1 MGQVCPFTLGFVHV
15 KRHAIHTADIVP
27 TQLASSLIPMFALL
41 AASVEGIDLGR
52 LLLDL
57 TLMLVMAKIA
67 AEIFDRLHI
76 PVVIGEIGVG
86 IVLGPSLLGWVRAG
100 DIVFF
105 LAEIGVIVL
114 LAQVGMETDIDE
126 LRRVGRSS
134 LSVGLIGVIAPMA
147 LGYFAATALGE
158 PTNTALFV
166 GAALTATSI
175 GITARVFGDLRAL
188 STQEARTVLGAAVT
202 DDVLGLIILT
212 VVTRIV
218 QQGSVDFATVSSTI
232 GLAVGFLVVAG
243 VIGLFVFP
251 ELMRRI
257 GSVTKSSS
265 TIPVV
270 GISLILAFSVLADL
284 ANLAPIIGAF
294 VAGLGLRKVAV
305 HERIERDLS
314 SLGQIFVP
322 VFFLYIGIST
332 DVSSML
338 DGRVLLVA
346 GLLSVLAIAGK
357 LVSALG
363 ALGTTSDKLVI
374 GFGMMPRGEV
384 GLIFATIGLSVG
396 ALNDELYGS
405 ILVVVLFTTLIAPP
419 LLRWRIG
426 KSKINPSN
434 EEFTPEPSGGW
445 LTVESGHVRLNGHPS
460 STQISRIALDAALL
474 VVDSRPSGE
483 LLDWFAARRNDAVT
497 WDTES
502 THRLIDVLR
511 NGNARS
517 WRFLDTIGFIQR
529 ALPELADAMAAR
541 ASDSTELDPT
551 HALHFPTVESI
562 SSSTHVRDSDS
573 DELILAAFAKDI
585 ADSGADGTG
594 ALRRLAVGLN
604 EMSHIA
610 RIIDGS
616 TMLRS
621 VVTTEPMKIDQRLI
635 NQLAN
640 HLHSPRVVEQCR
652 HLSAARGDFNDR
664 QYGALIEIVAEIQ
677 EVLSHPDLMQSET
690 NTVLESRLTAAK
702 ALTTDTALVL
712 RISNAP
718 ASYALNHS
726 PEEIFRHAQLV
737 EPCPRAGQVRVAVLE
752 GTETDSWVIN
762 VATRDRTALLARVTR
777 VLSDCNLEVMSADIA
792 TWEDGAVLDVFTVK
806 SDTRPSEGDLTSRIE
821 GALVWRSVSPS
832 DEPLNLAATCDN
844 DAHPWHSILR
854 MTGPDRHGLLRD
866 ITAIL
871 SKLNVSI
878 HLARISTDAT
888 TVRNEFEVSDRHG
901 RKLADDQIAAVVKA
915 LR

>member
-1 MGQVCPFTLGFVHV
+1 MV
-15 KRHAIHTADIVP
+15 
-27 TQLASSLIPMFALL
+27 ALL
-41 AASVEGIDLGR
+41 AASADGIDLGR

-57 TLMLVMAKIA
+57 TLMLVMAKVA
-67 AEIFDRLHI
+67 AEVFDRLHI

-86 IVLGPSLLGWVRAG
+86 IVLGPSLLGWVRTG

-158 PTNTALFV
+158 STNTALFV

-218 QQGSVDFATVSSTI
+218 QQGSVDVATVSSTI

-251 ELMRRI
+251 MLLRRV
-257 GSVTKSSS
+257 GSASKSSS

-270 GISLILAFSVLADL
+270 GIALILAFSVLADL

-314 SLGQIFVP
+314 SLGQVFVP

-332 DVSSML
+332 DLSSML
-338 DGRVLLVA
+338 DGRVLVVA
-346 GLLSVLAIAGK
+346 GLLTVLAIAGK
-357 LVSALG
+357 LVAAVG
-363 ALGTTSDKLVI
+363 AIGTSSDKLVI

-384 GLIFATIGLSVG
+384 GLIFATIGLSIG

-405 ILVVVLFTTLIAPP
+405 ILVVVLLTTLFAPP

-426 KSKINPSN
+426 RSKVDSTADDS
-434 EEFTPEPSGGW
+434 TPEPPEGW
-445 LTVESGHVRLNGHPS
+445 LTVDDGHVRLNGIPS
-460 STQISRIALDAALL
+460 SSHLAHIALDAALL
-474 VVDSRPSGE
+474 VVDLRPSSG
-483 LLDWFAARRNDAVT
+483 LLDWFARHRNDVIT
-497 WDTES
+497 WDSES
-502 THRLIDVLR
+502 THRLIDLLS

-517 WRFLDTIGFIQR
+517 WRFLDTTGFIQR
-529 ALPELADAMAAR
+529 ALPELADAMSAR

-551 HALHFPTVESI
+551 HALHFPTVEAVAA
-562 SSSTHVRDSDS
+562 STQVRDSDS
-573 DELILAAFAKDI
+573 DELVLAAFARDI
-585 ADSGADGTG
+585 ADSGADGMG
-594 ALRRLAVGLN
+594 ALRRLTLDLT
-604 EMSHIA
+604 EISHIS

-616 TMLRS
+616 SMLRS
-621 VVTTEPMKIDQRLI
+621 VVTTEPMNVDHRLI

-640 HLHSPRVVEQCR
+640 HLHSPRIVEQCR

-690 NTVLESRLTAAK
+690 NTVLESRLAAAK
-702 ALTTDTALVL
+702 SLTTDTALVL

-737 EPCPRAGQVRVAVLE
+737 EPCPRAGQVRVAVIDGPE
-752 GTETDSWVIN
+752 SGSWTIN

-777 VLSDCNLEVMSADIA
+777 VLSDCNLEVVSADIA
-792 TWEDGAVLDVFTVK
+792 TWEDGAVLDVFIVK
-806 SDTRPSEGDLTSRIE
+806 STSRPSEGELSSRDRKSTRLNSSHTDIS
-821 GALVWRSVSPS
+821 RMPS
-832 DEPLNLAATCDN
+832 SA
-844 DAHPWHSILR
+844 
-854 MTGPDRHGLLRD
+854 
-866 ITAIL
+866 
-871 SKLNVSI
+871 
-878 HLARISTDAT
+878 
-888 TVRNEFEVSDRHG
+888 
-901 RKLADDQIAAVVKA
+901 
-915 LR
+915 

>member
-1 MGQVCPFTLGFVHV
+1 MV
-15 KRHAIHTADIVP
+15 
-27 TQLASSLIPMFALL
+27 ALL
-41 AASVEGIDLGR
+41 AASADGIDLGR

-57 TLMLVMAKIA
+57 TLMLVMAKVA

-86 IVLGPSLLGWVRAG
+86 IVLGPSLLGWVRTG

-158 PTNTALFV
+158 STNTALFV

-188 STQEARTVLGAAVT
+188 STQEARTVLGAAVA

-218 QQGSVDFATVSSTI
+218 QQGSVDVATVSSTI

-251 ELMRRI
+251 ILLRRV
-257 GSVTKSSS
+257 GSASKSSS

-270 GISLILAFSVLADL
+270 GIALILAFSVLADL

-314 SLGQIFVP
+314 SLGQVFVP

-332 DVSSML
+332 DLSSML
-338 DGRVLLVA
+338 DGRVLVVA
-346 GLLSVLAIAGK
+346 GLLTVLAIAGK
-357 LVSALG
+357 LVAAVG
-363 ALGTTSDKLVI
+363 AIGTSSDKLVI
-374 GFGMMPRGEV
+374 GFGMIPRGEV
-384 GLIFATIGLSVG
+384 GLIFATIGLSIG

-405 ILVVVLFTTLIAPP
+405 ILVVVLLTTLFAPP

-426 KSKINPSN
+426 RSKVDSTADDS
-434 EEFTPEPSGGW
+434 TPEPPEGW
-445 LTVESGHVRLNGHPS
+445 LTVDDGHVRLNGVPS
-460 STQISRIALDAALL
+460 SSHLAHIALDAALL
-474 VVDSRPSGE
+474 VVDSRPSSG
-483 LLDWFAARRNDAVT
+483 LLDWFARHRNDVIT
-497 WDTES
+497 WDSES
-502 THRLIDVLR
+502 THRLIDLLS

-517 WRFLDTIGFIQR
+517 WRFLDTTGFIQR
-529 ALPELADAMAAR
+529 ALPELADAMSAR

-551 HALHFPTVESI
+551 HALHFPTVEAVAA
-562 SSSTHVRDSDS
+562 STQVRDSDS
-573 DELILAAFAKDI
+573 DELVLAAFARDI
-585 ADSGADGTG
+585 ADSGADGMG
-594 ALRRLAVGLN
+594 ALRRLTLDLT
-604 EMSHIA
+604 EISHIA

-621 VVTTEPMKIDQRLI
+621 VVTTEPMNVDHRLI

-640 HLHSPRVVEQCR
+640 HLHSPRIVEQCR

-690 NTVLESRLTAAK
+690 NTVLESRLAAAK
-702 ALTTDTALVL
+702 SLTTDTALVL

-737 EPCPRAGQVRVAVLE
+737 EPCPRAGQVRVAVIE
-752 GTETDSWVIN
+752 GPESGSWTIN

-777 VLSDCNLEVMSADIA
+777 VLSDCNLEVVSADIA
-792 TWEDGAVLDVFTVK
+792 TWEDGAVLDVFIVK
-806 SDTRPSEGDLTSRIE
+806 STSRPSEGELSSRIE

-832 DEPLNLAATCDN
+832 DEPLNLAASCDN
-844 DAHPWHSILR
+844 DAHPWHSVLR

-866 ITAIL
+866 ITATL
-871 SKLNVSI
+871 SKLNVAI

-901 RKLADDQIAAVVKA
+901 RKLAEDQIAAVVKA

>member
-1 MGQVCPFTLGFVHV
+1 M
-15 KRHAIHTADIVP
+15 
-27 TQLASSLIPMFALL
+27 LAVL
-41 AASVEGIDLGR
+41 AASTDGIDLGR

-57 TLMLVMAKIA
+57 TLMLVMAKVA

-86 IVLGPSLLGWVRAG
+86 IVLGPSLLGWVRTG

-105 LAEIGVIVL
+105 LAEIGVIIL

-134 LSVGLIGVIAPMA
+134 LSVGMIGVAAPMA

-158 PTNTALFV
+158 STNTALFV

-188 STQEARTVLGAAVT
+188 STPEARTVLGAAVT

-232 GLAVGFLVVAG
+232 GLAIGFLVVAG
-243 VIGLFVFP
+243 FIGLVVFP
-251 ELMRRI
+251 TLLRRI
-257 GSVTKSSS
+257 GTLSKSSS

-270 GISLILAFSVLADL
+270 AIALVLAFSVLADL

-332 DVSSML
+332 DLAAML

-346 GLLSVLAIAGK
+346 LILSAIAIVGK
-357 LVSALG
+357 LVSAFG

-374 GFGMMPRGEV
+374 GFGMLPRGEV

-405 ILVVVLFTTLIAPP
+405 ILVVVLLTTLIAPP

-426 KSKINPSN
+426 KSTGVESHEPV
-434 EEFTPEPSGGW
+434 TPEPPQGW
-445 LTVESGHVRLNGHPS
+445 LTVVNKHVQLNGWPPS
-460 STQISRIALDAALL
+460 SALAKIALDAALM
-474 VVDSRPSGE
+474 VVDARPSSG
-483 LLDWFAARRNDAVT
+483 LLDWFSAHRNSPVT
-497 WDTES
+497 WDRDATD
-502 THRLIDVLR
+502 RLVSVLR
-511 NGNARS
+511 DGNARS

-551 HALHFPTVESI
+551 HALHFPTVEAI
-562 SSSTHVRDSDS
+562 ASSTHVRDSDS
-573 DELILAAFAKDI
+573 DELVFAAFARDVS
-585 ADSGADGTG
+585 DSGSDGMG
-594 ALRRLAVGLN
+594 ALRRLDLDLT
-604 EMSHIA
+604 EMSQIA
-610 RIIDGS
+610 RVIDGS
-616 TMLRS
+616 AMLRS
-621 VVTTEPMKIDQRLI
+621 VVTTEPMNVDQRLI
-635 NQLAN
+635 SQLAN
-640 HLHSPRVVEQCR
+640 HLHSPRIVEQCR

-690 NTVLESRLTAAK
+690 NTVLESRLNAAK
-702 ALTTDTALVL
+702 ALTTDT
-712 RISNAP
+712 
-718 ASYALNHS
+718 
-726 PEEIFRHAQLV
+726 
-737 EPCPRAGQVRVAVLE
+737 
-752 GTETDSWVIN
+752 
-762 VATRDRTALLARVTR
+762 
-777 VLSDCNLEVMSADIA
+777 
-792 TWEDGAVLDVFTVK
+792 
-806 SDTRPSEGDLTSRIE
+806 
-821 GALVWRSVSPS
+821 
-832 DEPLNLAATCDN
+832 
-844 DAHPWHSILR
+844 
-854 MTGPDRHGLLRD
+854 
-866 ITAIL
+866 
-871 SKLNVSI
+871 
-878 HLARISTDAT
+878 
-888 TVRNEFEVSDRHG
+888 
-901 RKLADDQIAAVVKA
+901 
-915 LR
+915 

>member
-1 MGQVCPFTLGFVHV
+1 M
-15 KRHAIHTADIVP
+15 
-27 TQLASSLIPMFALL
+27 LAVL
-41 AASVEGIDLGR
+41 AASTDGIDLGR

-57 TLMLVMAKIA
+57 TLMLVMAKVA

-86 IVLGPSLLGWVRAG
+86 IVLGPSLLGWVRTG

-105 LAEIGVIVL
+105 LAEIGVIIL

-134 LSVGLIGVIAPMA
+134 LSVGMIGVAAPMA
-147 LGYFAATALGE
+147 MGYFAATALGE
-158 PTNTALFV
+158 STNTALFV

-188 STQEARTVLGAAVT
+188 STPEARTVLGAAVT

-232 GLAVGFLVVAG
+232 GLAIGFLIVAG
-243 VIGLFVFP
+243 FIGLVVFP
-251 ELMRRI
+251 TLMRRI
-257 GSVTKSSS
+257 GTLSKSSS

-270 GISLILAFSVLADL
+270 AIALVLAFSVLADL

-332 DVSSML
+332 DISAML
-338 DGRVLLVA
+338 DARVLFVA
-346 GLLSVLAIAGK
+346 GVLSVLAIIGK

-363 ALGTTSDKLVI
+363 AIGTSSDKLVI
-374 GFGMMPRGEV
+374 GFGMLPRGEV

-396 ALNDELYGS
+396 ALDDELYGS
-405 ILVVVLFTTLIAPP
+405 ILVVVLLTTLIAPP

-426 KSKINPSN
+426 RSTTSTSHEPA
-434 EEFTPEPSGGW
+434 TPEPVGGW
-445 LTVESGHVRLNGHPS
+445 LTIVDGHVELNGRPPHS
-460 STQISRIALDAALL
+460 SIARIALDAALL
-474 VVDSRPSGE
+474 VVNARPSGG
-483 LLDWFAARRNDAVT
+483 LLDWFSEHRNDDIT
-497 WDTES
+497 WDTDA
-502 THRLIDVLR
+502 THRLVEVLR
-511 NGNARS
+511 DGNARS

-551 HALHFPTVESI
+551 HALHFPTVEAI
-562 SSSTHVRDSDS
+562 ASSTHVRDSDS
-573 DELILAAFAKDI
+573 DELVLASFARDVS
-585 ADSGADGTG
+585 DSGADGLG
-594 ALRRLAVGLN
+594 ALRRLHLDLTQ
-604 EMSHIA
+604 MSQIA
-610 RIIDGS
+610 RVIDGS
-616 TMLRS
+616 AMLRS
-621 VVTTEPMKIDQRLI
+621 VVTTEPMNIDQRLI

-652 HLSAARGDFNDR
+652 QLSAARGDFNDR

-690 NTVLESRLTAAK
+690 NTVLESRLNAAK
-702 ALTTDTALVL
+702 ALTTDTALIL

-718 ASYALNHS
+718 ASYALNHT
-726 PEEIFRHAQLV
+726 PDEIFRHAQLV
-737 EPCPRAGQVRVAVLE
+737 EPCPRAGQVRVAVNE
-752 GTETDSWVIN
+752 GPDAGSWTIN

-777 VLSDCNLEVMSADIA
+777 VLADCNLEVVSADIA

-806 SDTRPSEGDLTSRIE
+806 SPQRPSVGDITSRIE

-832 DEPLNLAATCDN
+832 DEPLNLTATCDN

-866 ITAIL
+866 VTATL

-888 TVRNEFEVSDRHG
+888 TVSNEFEVSDRHG
-901 RKLADDQIAAVVKA
+901 RKLADEQIAAVVKA

>member
-1 MGQVCPFTLGFVHV
+1 MV
-15 KRHAIHTADIVP
+15 
-27 TQLASSLIPMFALL
+27 ALL
-41 AASVEGIDLGR
+41 AASADGIDLGR

-57 TLMLVMAKIA
+57 TLMLVMAKVA

-86 IVLGPSLLGWVRAG
+86 IVLGPSLLGWVRTG

-134 LSVGLIGVIAPMA
+134 LSVGFIGVIAPMA

-158 PTNTALFV
+158 STNTALFV

-218 QQGSVDFATVSSTI
+218 QQGSVDVATVSSTI

-251 ELMRRI
+251 MLLRRV
-257 GSVTKSSS
+257 GSASKSSS

-270 GISLILAFSVLADL
+270 GIALILAFAVLADL

-314 SLGQIFVP
+314 SLGQVFVP

-332 DVSSML
+332 DLSSML
-338 DGRVLLVA
+338 DGRVLVVA
-346 GLLSVLAIAGK
+346 GLLTVLAIVGK
-357 LVSALG
+357 LVAAVG
-363 ALGTTSDKLVI
+363 AIGTTSDKLVI
-374 GFGMMPRGEV
+374 GFGMIPRGEV

-405 ILVVVLFTTLIAPP
+405 ILVVVLLTTLFAPP

-426 KSKINPSN
+426 RSKVDSIVDDS
-434 EEFTPEPSGGW
+434 TPEPPEGW
-445 LTVESGHVRLNGHPS
+445 LTVDDGHVRLNGNPS
-460 STQISRIALDAALL
+460 SNHLAHIALDAALL
-474 VVDSRPSGE
+474 VVDSRPSSG
-483 LLDWFAARRNDAVT
+483 LLDWFARHRNDVIT
-497 WDTES
+497 WDSES
-502 THRLIDVLR
+502 TYRLIDLLC

-517 WRFLDTIGFIQR
+517 WRFLDTTGFIQR
-529 ALPELADAMAAR
+529 ALPELADAMSAR

-551 HALHFPTVESI
+551 HALHFPTVEAVVA
-562 SSSTHVRDSDS
+562 STHARDSDS
-573 DELILAAFAKDI
+573 DELVLAAFARDI
-585 ADSGADGTG
+585 ADSGADGMS
-594 ALRRLAVGLN
+594 ALRRLTLDLT
-604 EMSHIA
+604 EISHIA

-621 VVTTEPMKIDQRLI
+621 VVTTEPMNVDHRLI

-640 HLHSPRVVEQCR
+640 HLHSPRIVEQCR

-690 NTVLESRLTAAK
+690 NTVLESRLAAAK
-702 ALTTDTALVL
+702 SLTTDTALVL

-737 EPCPRAGQVRVAVLE
+737 EPCPRAGQVRVAVIDGPE
-752 GTETDSWVIN
+752 SGSWTIN

-777 VLSDCNLEVMSADIA
+777 VLSDCNLEVVSADIA
-792 TWEDGAVLDVFTVK
+792 TWEDGAVLDVFIVK
-806 SDTRPSEGDLTSRIE
+806 STSRPSEGELSSRIE

-832 DEPLNLAATCDN
+832 DETLDLAASCDN
-844 DAHPWHSILR
+844 DAHPWHSVLR

-866 ITAIL
+866 ITATL
-871 SKLNVSI
+871 SKLNVTI

-901 RKLADDQIAAVVKA
+901 RKLAEDQIAAVVKA

>member
-1 MGQVCPFTLGFVHV
+1 M
-15 KRHAIHTADIVP
+15 
-27 TQLASSLIPMFALL
+27 LAVL
-41 AASVEGIDLGR
+41 AATTDGIDLGR

-57 TLMLVMAKIA
+57 TLMLVMAKVA

-86 IVLGPSLLGWVRAG
+86 IVLGPSVLGWVRTG

-134 LSVGLIGVIAPMA
+134 LTVGVIGVAAPMA
-147 LGYFAATALGE
+147 MGYFAATALGE
-158 PTNTALFV
+158 STNTALFV

-188 STQEARTVLGAAVT
+188 STPEARTVLGAAVA

-218 QQGSVDFATVSSTI
+218 QQGSVDIATVSSTI
-232 GLAVGFLVVAG
+232 GLAVGFLVVSG
-243 VIGLFVFP
+243 FIGLAVFP
-251 ELMRRI
+251 GFLRRI
-257 GSVTKSSS
+257 GSASRSSS

-270 GISLILAFSVLADL
+270 AIALVLAFAVLADL

-346 GLLSVLAIAGK
+346 LLLSAIAIVGK
-357 LVSALG
+357 LLSAFG

-374 GFGMMPRGEV
+374 GFGMLPRGEV

-405 ILVVVLFTTLIAPP
+405 ILVVVLLTTLIAPP

-426 KSKINPSN
+426 ASTNDQSQEPV
-434 EEFTPEPSGGW
+434 TPEPPQGW
-445 LTVESGHVRLNGHPS
+445 LTVSDGHVQLNGWPPS
-460 STQISRIALDAALL
+460 SALSAIALDAALL
-474 VVDSRPSGE
+474 VVDARPSNG
-483 LLDWFAARRNDAVT
+483 LLDWFSAHRNSSVAWDRDAT
-497 WDTES
+497 N
-502 THRLIDVLR
+502 RLVSVLR
-511 NGNARS
+511 DGSARS

-562 SSSTHVRDSDS
+562 ASSTHVRDSDS
-573 DELILAAFAKDI
+573 DELVLAAFARDV
-585 ADSGADGTG
+585 ADSGADGMG
-594 ALRRLAVGLN
+594 ALGRLDLDLT
-604 EMSHIA
+604 EMSQIT
-610 RIIDGS
+610 RVIDGS
-616 TMLRS
+616 AMLRS
-621 VVTTEPMKIDQRLI
+621 VVTTEPMNVDQRLI
-635 NQLAN
+635 SQLAN

-690 NTVLESRLTAAK
+690 NTVLESRLNSAK
-702 ALTTDTALVL
+702 ALTSDTALIL

-718 ASYALNHS
+718 ASYALNHT

-737 EPCPRAGQVRVAVLE
+737 EPCPRAGQVRVAVHE
-752 GTETDSWVIN
+752 GPEAGSWMIN

-777 VLSDCNLEVMSADIA
+777 VLADCNLEVVSADIA

-806 SDTRPSEGDLTSRIE
+806 SSERPSVGDLTSRIE

-832 DEPLNLAATCDN
+832 DVPLNLAATCDN
-844 DAHPWHSILR
+844 EAHPWHSVLR

-866 ITAIL
+866 ITATL

-901 RKLADDQIAAVVKA
+901 RKLADEQIAAVVKA

>member
-1 MGQVCPFTLGFVHV
+1 MV
-15 KRHAIHTADIVP
+15 
-27 TQLASSLIPMFALL
+27 ALL
-41 AASVEGIDLGR
+41 AASADGIDLGR

-57 TLMLVMAKIA
+57 TLMLVMAKVA

-86 IVLGPSLLGWVRAG
+86 IVLGPSLLGWVRTG

-134 LSVGLIGVIAPMA
+134 LSVGFIGVIAPMA

-158 PTNTALFV
+158 STNTALFV

-188 STQEARTVLGAAVT
+188 STQEARTVLGAAVA

-218 QQGSVDFATVSSTI
+218 QQGSVDVATVSSTI

-251 ELMRRI
+251 MLLRRV
-257 GSVTKSSS
+257 GSASKSSS

-270 GISLILAFSVLADL
+270 GIALILAFSVLADL

-314 SLGQIFVP
+314 SLGQVFVP

-332 DVSSML
+332 DLSSML
-338 DGRVLLVA
+338 DGRVLVVA
-346 GLLSVLAIAGK
+346 GLLTVLAIAGK
-357 LVSALG
+357 LVAAVG
-363 ALGTTSDKLVI
+363 AIGTTSDKLVI

-405 ILVVVLFTTLIAPP
+405 ILVVVLLTTLFAPP

-426 KSKINPSN
+426 RSKVDSTADDS
-434 EEFTPEPSGGW
+434 TPEPPEGW
-445 LTVESGHVRLNGHPS
+445 LTVDDGHVRLNGIPS
-460 STQISRIALDAALL
+460 SSHLAHIALDAALL
-474 VVDSRPSGE
+474 VVDSRPSSG
-483 LLDWFAARRNDAVT
+483 LLDWFARHRNDVIT
-497 WDTES
+497 WDSES
-502 THRLIDVLR
+502 THRLIDLLS

-517 WRFLDTIGFIQR
+517 WRFLDTTGFIQR
-529 ALPELADAMAAR
+529 ALPELADAMSAR

-551 HALHFPTVESI
+551 HALHFPTVEAVAA
-562 SSSTHVRDSDS
+562 STQVRDSDS
-573 DELILAAFAKDI
+573 DELVLAAFARDI
-585 ADSGADGTG
+585 ADSGADGMG
-594 ALRRLAVGLN
+594 ALRRLTLDLT
-604 EMSHIA
+604 EISHIS

-616 TMLRS
+616 MMLRS
-621 VVTTEPMKIDQRLI
+621 VVTTEPMNVDHRLI

-640 HLHSPRVVEQCR
+640 HLHSPRIVEQCR

-690 NTVLESRLTAAK
+690 NTVLESRLAAAK
-702 ALTTDTALVL
+702 SLTTDTALVL

-737 EPCPRAGQVRVAVLE
+737 EPCPRAGQVRVAVIDGPE
-752 GTETDSWVIN
+752 SGSWTIN

-777 VLSDCNLEVMSADIA
+777 VLSDCNLEVVSADIA
-792 TWEDGAVLDVFTVK
+792 TWEDGAVLDVFIVK
-806 SDTRPSEGDLTSRIE
+806 STSRPSEGELSSRIE

-832 DEPLNLAATCDN
+832 DEPLNLATSCDN
-844 DAHPWHSILR
+844 DAHPWHSVLR

-866 ITAIL
+866 ITATL
-871 SKLNVSI
+871 SKLNVAI

-901 RKLADDQIAAVVKA
+901 RKLAEDQIAAVVKA

>member
-1 MGQVCPFTLGFVHV
+1 M
-15 KRHAIHTADIVP
+15 
-27 TQLASSLIPMFALL
+27 LAVL
-41 AASVEGIDLGR
+41 AATTDGIDLGR

-57 TLMLVMAKIA
+57 TLMLVMAKVA

-86 IVLGPSLLGWVRAG
+86 IVLGPSILGWVRTG

-134 LSVGLIGVIAPMA
+134 LTVGVIGVAAPMA
-147 LGYFAATALGE
+147 MGYFAATALGE
-158 PTNTALFV
+158 STNTALFV

-188 STQEARTVLGAAVT
+188 STPEARTVLGAAVA

-218 QQGSVDFATVSSTI
+218 QQGSVDIATVSSTI
-232 GLAVGFLVVAG
+232 GLAVGFLVVSG
-243 VIGLFVFP
+243 FIGLAVFP
-251 ELMRRI
+251 GFLRRI
-257 GSVTKSSS
+257 GSASRSSS

-270 GISLILAFSVLADL
+270 AIALVLAFAVLADL

-346 GLLSVLAIAGK
+346 LLLSAIAIVGK
-357 LVSALG
+357 LLSAFG

-374 GFGMMPRGEV
+374 GFGMLPRGEV

-405 ILVVVLFTTLIAPP
+405 ILVVVLLTTLIAPP

-426 KSKINPSN
+426 ASTNDQSQEPV
-434 EEFTPEPSGGW
+434 TPEPPQGW
-445 LTVESGHVRLNGHPS
+445 LTVSDGHVQLNGRPPS
-460 STQISRIALDAALL
+460 SALSAIALDAALL
-474 VVDSRPSGE
+474 VVDARPSNG
-483 LLDWFAARRNDAVT
+483 LLDWFSAHRNSSVAWDRDAT
-497 WDTES
+497 N
-502 THRLIDVLR
+502 RLVSVLR
-511 NGNARS
+511 DGSARS

-562 SSSTHVRDSDS
+562 ASSTHVRDSDS
-573 DELILAAFAKDI
+573 DELVLAAFARDV
-585 ADSGADGTG
+585 ADSGADGMG
-594 ALRRLAVGLN
+594 ALGRLDLDLT
-604 EMSHIA
+604 EMSQIT
-610 RIIDGS
+610 RVIDGS
-616 TMLRS
+616 AMLRS
-621 VVTTEPMKIDQRLI
+621 VVTTEPMNVDQRLI
-635 NQLAN
+635 SQLAN

-690 NTVLESRLTAAK
+690 NTVLESRLNSAK
-702 ALTTDTALVL
+702 ALTSDTALIL

-718 ASYALNHS
+718 ASYALNHT

-737 EPCPRAGQVRVAVLE
+737 EPCPRAGQVRVAVHE
-752 GTETDSWVIN
+752 GPEAGSWMIN

-777 VLSDCNLEVMSADIA
+777 VLADCNLEVVSADIA

-806 SDTRPSEGDLTSRIE
+806 SSERPSVGDLTSRIE

-832 DEPLNLAATCDN
+832 DVPLNLAATCDN
-844 DAHPWHSILR
+844 EAHPWHSVLR

-866 ITAIL
+866 ITATL

-901 RKLADDQIAAVVKA
+901 RKLADEQIAAVVKA

>member
-1 MGQVCPFTLGFVHV
+1 M
-15 KRHAIHTADIVP
+15 
-27 TQLASSLIPMFALL
+27 LAVL
-41 AASVEGIDLGR
+41 AATTDGIDLGR

-57 TLMLVMAKIA
+57 TLMLVMAKVA

-86 IVLGPSLLGWVRAG
+86 IVLGPSILGWVRTG

-134 LSVGLIGVIAPMA
+134 LTVGVIGVAAPMA
-147 LGYFAATALGE
+147 MGYFAATALGE
-158 PTNTALFV
+158 STNTALFV

-188 STQEARTVLGAAVT
+188 STPEARTVLGAAVA

-218 QQGSVDFATVSSTI
+218 QQGSVDIATVSSTI
-232 GLAVGFLVVAG
+232 GLAVGFLVVSG
-243 VIGLFVFP
+243 FIGLAVFP
-251 ELMRRI
+251 GFLRRI
-257 GSVTKSSS
+257 GSASRSSS

-270 GISLILAFSVLADL
+270 AIALVLAFAVLADL

-346 GLLSVLAIAGK
+346 LLLSAIAIVGK
-357 LVSALG
+357 LLSAFG

-374 GFGMMPRGEV
+374 GFGMLPRGEV

-405 ILVVVLFTTLIAPP
+405 ILVVVLLTTLIAPP

-426 KSKINPSN
+426 ASTNDQSQEPV
-434 EEFTPEPSGGW
+434 TPEPPQGW
-445 LTVESGHVRLNGHPS
+445 LTVSDGHVQLNGRPPS
-460 STQISRIALDAALL
+460 SALSAIALDAALL
-474 VVDSRPSGE
+474 VVDARPSNG
-483 LLDWFAARRNDAVT
+483 LLDWFSAHRNSSVT
-497 WDTES
+497 WDRDATN
-502 THRLIDVLR
+502 RLVSVLR
-511 NGNARS
+511 DGSARS

-562 SSSTHVRDSDS
+562 ASSTHVRDSDS
-573 DELILAAFAKDI
+573 DELVLAAFARDV
-585 ADSGADGTG
+585 ADSGADGMG
-594 ALRRLAVGLN
+594 ALGRLDLDLT
-604 EMSHIA
+604 EMSQIT
-610 RIIDGS
+610 RVIDGS
-616 TMLRS
+616 AMLRS
-621 VVTTEPMKIDQRLI
+621 VVTTEPMNVDQRLI
-635 NQLAN
+635 SQLAN

-677 EVLSHPDLMQSET
+677 EVLSHPDL
-690 NTVLESRLTAAK
+690 
-702 ALTTDTALVL
+702 
-712 RISNAP
+712 
-718 ASYALNHS
+718 
-726 PEEIFRHAQLV
+726 
-737 EPCPRAGQVRVAVLE
+737 
-752 GTETDSWVIN
+752 
-762 VATRDRTALLARVTR
+762 
-777 VLSDCNLEVMSADIA
+777 
-792 TWEDGAVLDVFTVK
+792 
-806 SDTRPSEGDLTSRIE
+806 
-821 GALVWRSVSPS
+821 
-832 DEPLNLAATCDN
+832 
-844 DAHPWHSILR
+844 
-854 MTGPDRHGLLRD
+854 
-866 ITAIL
+866 
-871 SKLNVSI
+871 
-878 HLARISTDAT
+878 
-888 TVRNEFEVSDRHG
+888 
-901 RKLADDQIAAVVKA
+901 
-915 LR
+915 

>member
-1 MGQVCPFTLGFVHV
+1 M
-15 KRHAIHTADIVP
+15 
-27 TQLASSLIPMFALL
+27 LAVL
-41 AASVEGIDLGR
+41 AATTDGIDLGR

-57 TLMLVMAKIA
+57 TLMLVMAKVA

-86 IVLGPSLLGWVRAG
+86 IVLGPSVLGWVRTG

-134 LSVGLIGVIAPMA
+134 LTVGVIGVAAPMA
-147 LGYFAATALGE
+147 MGYFAATALGE
-158 PTNTALFV
+158 STNTALFV

-188 STQEARTVLGAAVT
+188 STPEARTVLGAAVA

-218 QQGSVDFATVSSTI
+218 QQGSVDIATVSSTI
-232 GLAVGFLVVAG
+232 GLAVGFLVISG
-243 VIGLFVFP
+243 FIGLAVFP
-251 ELMRRI
+251 GFLRRI
-257 GSVTKSSS
+257 GSASRSSS

-270 GISLILAFSVLADL
+270 AIALVLAFAVLADL

-346 GLLSVLAIAGK
+346 LLLSAIAIVGK
-357 LVSALG
+357 LLSAFG

-374 GFGMMPRGEV
+374 GFGMLPRGEV

-405 ILVVVLFTTLIAPP
+405 ILVVVLLTTLIAPP

-426 KSKINPSN
+426 ASTNDQSQEPV
-434 EEFTPEPSGGW
+434 TPEPPQGW
-445 LTVESGHVRLNGHPS
+445 LTVSDGHVQLNGRPPS
-460 STQISRIALDAALL
+460 SALSAIALDAALL
-474 VVDSRPSGE
+474 VVDARPSNG
-483 LLDWFAARRNDAVT
+483 LLDWFSAHRNSSVT
-497 WDTES
+497 WDRDATN
-502 THRLIDVLR
+502 RLVSVLR
-511 NGNARS
+511 DGSARS

-562 SSSTHVRDSDS
+562 ASSTHVRDSDS
-573 DELILAAFAKDI
+573 DELVLAAFARDV
-585 ADSGADGTG
+585 ADSGADGMG
-594 ALRRLAVGLN
+594 ALGRLDLDLT
-604 EMSHIA
+604 EMSQIT
-610 RIIDGS
+610 RVIDGS
-616 TMLRS
+616 AMLRS
-621 VVTTEPMKIDQRLI
+621 VVTTEPMNVDQRLI
-635 NQLAN
+635 SQLAN

-690 NTVLESRLTAAK
+690 NTVLESRLNSAK
-702 ALTTDTALVL
+702 ALTSDTALIL

-718 ASYALNHS
+718 ASYALNHT

-737 EPCPRAGQVRVAVLE
+737 EPCPRAGQVRVAVHE
-752 GTETDSWVIN
+752 GPEAGSWMIN

-777 VLSDCNLEVMSADIA
+777 VLADCNLEVVSADIA

-806 SDTRPSEGDLTSRIE
+806 SSERPSVGDLTSRIE

-832 DEPLNLAATCDN
+832 DVPLNLTATCDN
-844 DAHPWHSILR
+844 EAHPWHSVLR

-866 ITAIL
+866 ITATL

-901 RKLADDQIAAVVKA
+901 RKLADEQIAAVVKA

>member
-1 MGQVCPFTLGFVHV
+1 V
-15 KRHAIHTADIVP
+15 
-27 TQLASSLIPMFALL
+27 LAVL
-41 AASVEGIDLGR
+41 AASTDGIDLGR

-57 TLMLVMAKIA
+57 TLMLVMAKVA

-86 IVLGPSLLGWVRAG
+86 IVLGPSLLGWVRTG

-105 LAEIGVIVL
+105 LAEIGVIIL

-134 LSVGLIGVIAPMA
+134 LSVGMIGVAAPMA
-147 LGYFAATALGE
+147 MGYFAATALGE
-158 PTNTALFV
+158 STNTALFV

-188 STQEARTVLGAAVT
+188 STPEARTVLGAAVT

-232 GLAVGFLVVAG
+232 GLAIGFLVVAG
-243 VIGLFVFP
+243 FIGLVVFP
-251 ELMRRI
+251 TLLRRI
-257 GSVTKSSS
+257 GTLSKSSS

-270 GISLILAFSVLADL
+270 AIALVLAFSVLADL

-332 DVSSML
+332 DLAAML

-346 GLLSVLAIAGK
+346 LILSAIAIVGK
-357 LVSALG
+357 LVSAFG

-374 GFGMMPRGEV
+374 GFGMLPRGEV

-405 ILVVVLFTTLIAPP
+405 ILVVVLLTTLIAPP

-426 KSKINPSN
+426 KSTGVESHEPV
-434 EEFTPEPSGGW
+434 TPEPPQGW
-445 LTVESGHVRLNGHPS
+445 LTVVNKHVQLNGWPPS
-460 STQISRIALDAALL
+460 SALAKIALDAALM
-474 VVDSRPSGE
+474 VVDARPSSG
-483 LLDWFAARRNDAVT
+483 LLDWFSAHRNSPVT
-497 WDTES
+497 WDRDATD
-502 THRLIDVLR
+502 RLVSVLR
-511 NGNARS
+511 DGNARS

-551 HALHFPTVESI
+551 HALHFPTVEAI
-562 SSSTHVRDSDS
+562 ASSTHVRDSDS
-573 DELILAAFAKDI
+573 DELVFAAFARDVS
-585 ADSGADGTG
+585 DSGSDGMG
-594 ALRRLAVGLN
+594 ALRRLDLDLT
-604 EMSHIA
+604 EMSQIA
-610 RIIDGS
+610 RVIDGS
-616 TMLRS
+616 AMLRS
-621 VVTTEPMKIDQRLI
+621 VVTTEPMNVDQRLI
-635 NQLAN
+635 SQLAN
-640 HLHSPRVVEQCR
+640 HLHSPRIVEQCR

-690 NTVLESRLTAAK
+690 NTVLESRLNAAK
-702 ALTTDTALVL
+702 ALTTDTALIL

-718 ASYALNHS
+718 ASYALNHT
-726 PEEIFRHAQLV
+726 PDEIFRHAQLV
-737 EPCPRAGQVRVAVLE
+737 EPCPRAGQVRVAVNE
-752 GTETDSWVIN
+752 GPDAGSWTIN

-777 VLSDCNLEVMSADIA
+777 VLADCNLEVVSADIA

-806 SDTRPSEGDLTSRIE
+806 SPQRPSVGDITSRIE

-832 DEPLNLAATCDN
+832 DEPLNLTATCDN
-844 DAHPWHSILR
+844 DAHPWHSVLR

-866 ITAIL
+866 VTATL

-901 RKLADDQIAAVVKA
+901 RKLDDEQIAAVVKA

>member
-1 MGQVCPFTLGFVHV
+1 V
-15 KRHAIHTADIVP
+15 
-27 TQLASSLIPMFALL
+27 LAVL
-41 AASVEGIDLGR
+41 AASTDGIDLGR

-57 TLMLVMAKIA
+57 TLMLVMAKVA

-86 IVLGPSLLGWVRAG
+86 IVLGPSLLGWVRTG

-105 LAEIGVIVL
+105 LAEIGVIIL

-134 LSVGLIGVIAPMA
+134 LSVGMIGVAAPMA
-147 LGYFAATALGE
+147 MGYFAATALGE
-158 PTNTALFV
+158 STNTALFV

-188 STQEARTVLGAAVT
+188 STPEARTVLGAAVT

-232 GLAVGFLVVAG
+232 GLAIGFLVVAG
-243 VIGLFVFP
+243 FIGLVVFP
-251 ELMRRI
+251 TLLRRI
-257 GSVTKSSS
+257 GTLSKSSS

-270 GISLILAFSVLADL
+270 AIALVLAFSVLADL

-332 DVSSML
+332 DLAAML

-346 GLLSVLAIAGK
+346 LILSAIAIVGK
-357 LVSALG
+357 LVSAFG

-374 GFGMMPRGEV
+374 GFGMLPRGEV

-405 ILVVVLFTTLIAPP
+405 ILVVVLLTTLIAPP

-426 KSKINPSN
+426 KSTGVESHEPV
-434 EEFTPEPSGGW
+434 TPEPPQGW
-445 LTVESGHVRLNGHPS
+445 LTVVNKHVQLNGWPPS
-460 STQISRIALDAALL
+460 SALAKIALDAALM
-474 VVDSRPSGE
+474 VVDARPSSG
-483 LLDWFAARRNDAVT
+483 LLDWFSTNRNSPVT
-497 WDTES
+497 WDRDATD
-502 THRLIDVLR
+502 RLVSVLR
-511 NGNARS
+511 DGNARS

-551 HALHFPTVESI
+551 HALHFPTVEAI
-562 SSSTHVRDSDS
+562 ASSTHVRDSDS
-573 DELILAAFAKDI
+573 DELVFAAFARDVS
-585 ADSGADGTG
+585 DSGSDGMG
-594 ALRRLAVGLN
+594 ALRRLDLDLT
-604 EMSHIA
+604 EMSQIA
-610 RIIDGS
+610 RVIDGS
-616 TMLRS
+616 AMLRS
-621 VVTTEPMKIDQRLI
+621 VVTTEPMNVDQRLI
-635 NQLAN
+635 SQLAN
-640 HLHSPRVVEQCR
+640 HLHSPRIVEQCR

-690 NTVLESRLTAAK
+690 NTVLESRLNAAK
-702 ALTTDTALVL
+702 ALTTDTALIL

-718 ASYALNHS
+718 ASYALNHT
-726 PEEIFRHAQLV
+726 PDEIFRHAQLV
-737 EPCPRAGQVRVAVLE
+737 EPCPRAGQVRVAVNE
-752 GTETDSWVIN
+752 GPDAGSWTIN

-777 VLSDCNLEVMSADIA
+777 VLADCNLEVVSADIA

-806 SDTRPSEGDLTSRIE
+806 SPQRPSVGDITSRIE

-832 DEPLNLAATCDN
+832 DEPLNLTATCDN
-844 DAHPWHSILR
+844 DTHPWHSVLR

-866 ITAIL
+866 VTATL

-901 RKLADDQIAAVVKA
+901 RKLDDEQIAAVVKA

>member
-1 MGQVCPFTLGFVHV
+1 M
-15 KRHAIHTADIVP
+15 HA
-27 TQLASSLIPMFALL
+27 LFAATSGDL
-41 AASVEGIDLGR
+41 DLGR

-57 TLMLVMAKIA
+57 TLMLVMAKVA
-67 AEIFDRLHI
+67 AEVFDRLRI
-76 PVVIGEIGVG
+76 PVVIGEIAVG
-86 IVLGPSLLGWVRAG
+86 IALGPSLLGWVQPG

-134 LSVGLIGVIAPMA
+134 LTVGVVGVAAPMA
-147 LGYFAATALGE
+147 MGYVAARALGE
-158 PTNTALFV
+158 STNTALFV

-188 STQEARTVLGAAVT
+188 STPEARTVLGAAVA

-218 QQGSVDFATVSSTI
+218 QSGSVDVATISSTI

-243 VIGLFVFP
+243 LVGLRVFP
-251 ELMRRI
+251 SLMRRI
-257 GSVTKSSS
+257 GSRSRSSS

-270 GISLILAFSVLADL
+270 GIALVLAFAVFADL

-338 DGRVLLVA
+338 DGRVILVA
-346 GLLSVLAIAGK
+346 LLLSAIAIVGK
-357 LVSALG
+357 LLSAVG
-363 ALGTTSDKLVI
+363 AIGTTSDKLVI
-374 GFGMMPRGEV
+374 GIGMLPRGEV

-405 ILVVVLFTTLIAPP
+405 ILVVVLLTTLIAPP

-426 KSKINPSN
+426 SSSSD
-434 EEFTPEPSGGW
+434 ESRELVTPEPAGGW
-445 LTVESGHVRLNGHPS
+445 LSVADGHVQLDGWPPS
-460 STQISRIALDAALL
+460 SDLPRIALDAALL
-474 VVDSRPSGE
+474 VVDARPSNG
-483 LLDWFAARRNDAVT
+483 LLDWFSAHRNSTVT
-497 WDTES
+497 WDRDS
-502 THRLIDVLR
+502 TIRLVSVLCD
-511 NGNARS
+511 GSARS

-562 SSSTHVRDSDS
+562 VASTHVRDSDS
-573 DELILAAFAKDI
+573 DELVLAAFARDVS
-585 ADSGADGTG
+585 DSGADGMG
-594 ALRRLAVGLN
+594 ALGRLELDLT
-604 EMSHIA
+604 EMSQIA
-610 RIIDGS
+610 RVIDGS
-616 TMLRS
+616 AMLRS
-621 VVTTEPMKIDQRLI
+621 VVTTEPMNVDQRLI
-635 NQLAN
+635 SQLAN

-690 NTVLESRLTAAK
+690 NTVLESRLNAAK
-702 ALTTDTALVL
+702 ALTSDTALVL

-718 ASYALNHS
+718 ASYALNHT

-737 EPCPRAGQVRVAVLE
+737 EPCPRAGQVRVAVNE
-752 GTETDSWVIN
+752 GSEAGSWTIN

-777 VLSDCNLEVMSADIA
+777 VLADCNLEVVSADIA
-792 TWEDGAVLDVFTVK
+792 TWEDGAVLDVFSVK
-806 SDTRPSEGDLTSRIE
+806 SSERPSVGELTARIE

-844 DAHPWHSILR
+844 DAHPWHSVLR
-854 MTGPDRHGLLRD
+854 LTGPDRHGLLRD
-866 ITAIL
+866 ITATL
-871 SKLNVSI
+871 SKLNVAI

-901 RKLADDQIAAVVKA
+901 RKLADDQVAAVIKA

>member
-1 MGQVCPFTLGFVHV
+1 MV
-15 KRHAIHTADIVP
+15 
-27 TQLASSLIPMFALL
+27 ALL
-41 AASVEGIDLGR
+41 AASADGIDLGR

-57 TLMLVMAKIA
+57 TLMLVMAKVA

-86 IVLGPSLLGWVRAG
+86 IVLGPSLLGWVRTG

-158 PTNTALFV
+158 STNTALFV
-166 GAALTATSI
+166 GAALTASSI

-188 STQEARTVLGAAVT
+188 STQEARTVLGAAVA

-218 QQGSVDFATVSSTI
+218 QQGSVDVATVSSTI

-251 ELMRRI
+251 MLLRRV
-257 GSVTKSSS
+257 GSASKSSS

-270 GISLILAFSVLADL
+270 GIALILAFSVLADL

-314 SLGQIFVP
+314 SLGQVFVP

-332 DVSSML
+332 DLSSML
-338 DGRVLLVA
+338 DGRVLVVA
-346 GLLSVLAIAGK
+346 GLLTVLAIAGK
-357 LVSALG
+357 LVAAVG
-363 ALGTTSDKLVI
+363 AIGTTSDKLVI

-405 ILVVVLFTTLIAPP
+405 ILVVVLLTTLFAPP

-426 KSKINPSN
+426 RSKVDSTADDS
-434 EEFTPEPSGGW
+434 TPEPQEGW
-445 LTVESGHVRLNGHPS
+445 LTVDDGHVRLNGVPS
-460 STQISRIALDAALL
+460 SSHLAHIALDAALL
-474 VVDSRPSGE
+474 VVDSRPSSG
-483 LLDWFAARRNDAVT
+483 LLDWFARHRNDVIT
-497 WDTES
+497 WDSES
-502 THRLIDVLR
+502 THRLIDLLS

-517 WRFLDTIGFIQR
+517 WRFLDTTGFIQR
-529 ALPELADAMAAR
+529 ALPELADAMSAR

-551 HALHFPTVESI
+551 HALHFPTVEAVAA
-562 SSSTHVRDSDS
+562 STQVRDSDS
-573 DELILAAFAKDI
+573 DELVLAAFARDI
-585 ADSGADGTG
+585 ADSGADGMG
-594 ALRRLAVGLN
+594 ALRRLTLDLT
-604 EMSHIA
+604 EISHIS

-616 TMLRS
+616 SMLRS
-621 VVTTEPMKIDQRLI
+621 VVTTEPMNVDHRLI

-640 HLHSPRVVEQCR
+640 HLHSPRIVEQCR

-690 NTVLESRLTAAK
+690 NTVLESRLAAAK
-702 ALTTDTALVL
+702 SLTTDTALVL

-737 EPCPRAGQVRVAVLE
+737 EPCPRAGQVRVAVIE
-752 GTETDSWVIN
+752 GPESGSWTIN

-777 VLSDCNLEVMSADIA
+777 VLSDCNLEVVSADIA
-792 TWEDGAVLDVFTVK
+792 TWEDGAVLDVFIVK
-806 SDTRPSEGDLTSRIE
+806 STSRPSEGELSSRIE

-832 DEPLNLAATCDN
+832 DEPLNLAASCDN
-844 DAHPWHSILR
+844 DAHPWHSVLR

-866 ITAIL
+866 ITATL
-871 SKLNVSI
+871 SKLNVAI

-901 RKLADDQIAAVVKA
+901 RKLAEDQIAAVVKA

>member
-1 MGQVCPFTLGFVHV
+1 MV
-15 KRHAIHTADIVP
+15 
-27 TQLASSLIPMFALL
+27 ALL
-41 AASVEGIDLGR
+41 AASADGIDLGR

-57 TLMLVMAKIA
+57 TLMLVMAKVA

-86 IVLGPSLLGWVRAG
+86 IVLGPSLLGWVRTG

-158 PTNTALFV
+158 STNTALFV

-188 STQEARTVLGAAVT
+188 STQEARTVLGAAVA

-218 QQGSVDFATVSSTI
+218 QQGSVDVATVSSTI

-251 ELMRRI
+251 MLLRRV
-257 GSVTKSSS
+257 GSASKSSS

-270 GISLILAFSVLADL
+270 GIALILAFSVLADL

-314 SLGQIFVP
+314 SLGQVFVP

-332 DVSSML
+332 DLSSML
-338 DGRVLLVA
+338 DGRVLVVA
-346 GLLSVLAIAGK
+346 GLLTVLAIAGK
-357 LVSALG
+357 LVAAVG
-363 ALGTTSDKLVI
+363 AIGTSSDKLVI

-384 GLIFATIGLSVG
+384 GLIFATIGLSIG

-405 ILVVVLFTTLIAPP
+405 ILVVVLLTTLFAPP

-426 KSKINPSN
+426 RSKVDSTADDS
-434 EEFTPEPSGGW
+434 TPEPQEGW
-445 LTVESGHVRLNGHPS
+445 LTVDDGHVRLNGVPS
-460 STQISRIALDAALL
+460 SSHLAHIALDAALL
-474 VVDSRPSGE
+474 VVDSRPSSG
-483 LLDWFAARRNDAVT
+483 LLDWFARHRNDVIT
-497 WDTES
+497 WDSES
-502 THRLIDVLR
+502 THRLIDLLS

-517 WRFLDTIGFIQR
+517 WRFLDTTGFIQR
-529 ALPELADAMAAR
+529 ALPELADAMSAR

-551 HALHFPTVESI
+551 HALHFPTVEAVAA
-562 SSSTHVRDSDS
+562 STQVRDSDS
-573 DELILAAFAKDI
+573 DELVLAAFARDI
-585 ADSGADGTG
+585 ADSGADGMG
-594 ALRRLAVGLN
+594 ALRRLTLDLT
-604 EMSHIA
+604 EISHIA

-621 VVTTEPMKIDQRLI
+621 VVTTEPMNVDHRLI

-640 HLHSPRVVEQCR
+640 HLHSPRIVEQCR

-690 NTVLESRLTAAK
+690 NTVLESRLAAAK
-702 ALTTDTALVL
+702 SLTTDTALVL

-737 EPCPRAGQVRVAVLE
+737 EPCPRAGQVRVAVIE
-752 GTETDSWVIN
+752 GPESGSWTIN

-777 VLSDCNLEVMSADIA
+777 VLSDCNLEVVSADIA
-792 TWEDGAVLDVFTVK
+792 TWEDGAVLDVFIVK
-806 SDTRPSEGDLTSRIE
+806 STSRPSEGELSSRIE

-832 DEPLNLAATCDN
+832 DEPLNLAASCDN
-844 DAHPWHSILR
+844 DAHPWHSVLR

-866 ITAIL
+866 ITATL
-871 SKLNVSI
+871 SKLNVAI

-901 RKLADDQIAAVVKA
+901 RKLAEDQIAAVVKA